1 MRLSMDSFDHVEQ
14 PLLRDL
20 IGYWMAA
27 ARERD
32 MPARRDIDPAEIP
45 RLLPFVWLCDYLP
58 DSRRFRY
65 RLMGDHVR
73 DAYDSN
79 ATGRYLDEMVSPGAK
94 DRVLYYFRKA
104 VDLPCVVHIHGRL
117 YAEAKTPAQGE
128 RILLPLSADGVHVDM
143 ILGATV
149 HSWIGG
155 VRRTLPAG
163 EQVRTFTPIDG
174 SPAFQDRPVG

>member
-1 MRLSMDSFDHVEQ
+1 MQLSMDSFDHVKQ
-14 PLLRDL
+14 PLVRQL
-20 IGYWMAA
+20 IAYWLAA
-27 ARERD
+27 AGTRD

-58 DSRRFRY
+58 ETRRFRY

-79 ATGRYLDEMVSPGAK
+79 PTGRYVDEVVSPGAK
-94 DRVLYYFRKA
+94 GRVDDYFSK
-104 VDLPCVVHIHGRL
+104 VVELPCVLHIRGRL

-128 RILLPLSADGVHVDM
+128 RILLPLSSDGSQVDM

-149 HSWIGG
+149 QSWIGG
-155 VRRTLPAG
+155 VRQAEAAG
-163 EQVRTFTPIDG
+163 VQIHTFTPIDG
-174 SPAFQDRPVG
+174 SPAFEERPIG

>member
-1 MRLSMDSFDHVEQ
+1 MRLTMGSFGHVEQ

-20 IGYWMAA
+20 IQYWMAA
-27 ARERD
+27 AHERA

-45 RLLPFVWLCDYLP
+45 RLLPFIWLCDYLP
-58 DSRRFRY
+58 ESRRFRY

-79 ATGRYLDEMVSPGAK
+79 ITGRYLDETVVPNAQE
-94 DRVLYYFRKA
+94 RVFYYFHKV
-104 VDLPCVVHIHGRL
+104 VDLPCVAHISGRL
-117 YAEAKTPAQGE
+117 YAEEKTPAQGE
-128 RILLPLSADGVHVDM
+128 RVLLPLSSDGTNVDM

-155 VRRTLPAG
+155 VRRTVPVG
-163 EQVRTFTPIDG
+163 VQVRTFTPIDG
-174 SPAFQDRPVG
+174 SPGFEDRPLG